1 MIPTPKPTWS
11 IKNLFFA
18 LENENYLPKYKL
30 DIRMNDDV
38 NCLIDCF
45 FTEGRKFVAE
55 QLANQTIPFFADQS
69 NLCKPKLSRGAF
81 FTC

>member
-18 LENENYLPKYKL
+18 LENENYLPKINLYKKYKL

-38 NCLIDCF
+38 NFRYGVLLKIAICCI
-45 FTEGRKFVAE
+45 
-55 QLANQTIPFFADQS
+55 
-69 NLCKPKLSRGAF
+69 AF
-81 FTC
+81 DHVKHFEIKDLYQCV